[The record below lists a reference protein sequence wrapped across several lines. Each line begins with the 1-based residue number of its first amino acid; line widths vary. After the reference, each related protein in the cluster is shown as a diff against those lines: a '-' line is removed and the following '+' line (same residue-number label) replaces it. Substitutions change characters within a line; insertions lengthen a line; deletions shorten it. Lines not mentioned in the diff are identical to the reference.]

1 MRPYLEIVVY
11 CLVVEV
17 SVGKD
22 AVNSPTGGGQ
32 LVYRAVFYIDPDA
45 GISSL
50 VEYKIINI
58 FNILSL

>member
-50 VEYKIINI
+50 VGY
-58 FNILSL
+58 